1 MGSRFSS
8 ILPIN
13 VINVAVSADRAMLDN
28 QTGIKLEFLR
38 LAPHEAHGK
47 TFEGK
52 KKNKTVE
59 IQRGIWL
66 CQKIFLMPPQ
76 TLSRDPRHALPCEA
90 LEGIFNKD
98 AGPRPELS
106 LDGKQLPLLM
116 GVFGKEEPR

>member
-52 KKNKTVE
+52 KKTKLWRFREESGFAKRFSSCRPSPCHVILGT
-59 IQRGIWL
+59 L
-66 CQKIFLMPPQ
+66 CPV
-76 TLSRDPRHALPCEA
+76 RR
-90 LEGIFNKD
+90 
-98 AGPRPELS
+98 
-106 LDGKQLPLLM
+106 
-116 GVFGKEEPR
+116 

>member
-28 QTGIKLEFLR
+28 QTGIKFEFLR

-52 KKNKTVE
+52 QKTVE
-59 IQRGIWL
+59 TQRGICL
-66 CQKIFLMPPQ
+66 CQKSFVMIPKS
-76 TLSRDPRHALPCEA
+76 SRVLPTTHRSRVTCSSARSAL
-90 LEGIFNKD
+90 
-98 AGPRPELS
+98 
-106 LDGKQLPLLM
+106 
-116 GVFGKEEPR
+116 

>member
-28 QTGIKLEFLR
+28 QTGIKFEFLR

-52 KKNKTVE
+52 QKTVE
-59 IQRGIWL
+59 TQRGIWL
-66 CQKIFLMPPQ
+66 CQKSFLMIPKS
-76 TLSRDPRHALPCEA
+76 SRVLPTPTAARVTCSSARSAL
-90 LEGIFNKD
+90 
-98 AGPRPELS
+98 
-106 LDGKQLPLLM
+106 
-116 GVFGKEEPR
+116 

>member
-47 TFEGK
+47 TFEGG
-52 KKNKTVE
+52 KKNCGDSK
-59 IQRGIWL
+59 RNL
-66 CQKIFLMPPQ
+66 
-76 TLSRDPRHALPCEA
+76 ALP
-90 LEGIFNKD
+90 KD
-98 AGPRPELS
+98 FPHATPDP
-106 LDGKQLPLLM
+106 
-116 GVFGKEEPR
+116 VT

>member
-52 KKNKTVE
+52 KKQNCGDSE
-59 IQRGIWL
+59 RNL
-66 CQKIFLMPPQ
+66 
-76 TLSRDPRHALPCEA
+76 ALP
-90 LEGIFNKD
+90 KD
-98 AGPRPELS
+98 FPHAAPDP
-106 LDGKQLPLLM
+106 
-116 GVFGKEEPR
+116 VT

>member
-38 LAPHEAHGK
+38 LAPREAHGK

-52 KKNKTVE
+52 KKTTVE

-66 CQKIFLMPPQ
+66 CQNIFLMPPQ
-76 TLSRDPRHALPCEA
+76 TLSRDPRHALPSEA
-90 LEGIFNKD
+90 LEGVFNKD
-98 AGPRPELS
+98 AGPRPELI

-116 GVFGKEEPR
+116 

>member
-52 KKNKTVE
+52 KKKTNCGDSE
-59 IQRGIWL
+59 RNL
-66 CQKIFLMPPQ
+66 
-76 TLSRDPRHALPCEA
+76 ALP
-90 LEGIFNKD
+90 KD
-98 AGPRPELS
+98 FPHATPDP
-106 LDGKQLPLLM
+106 
-116 GVFGKEEPR
+116 VT

>member
-28 QTGIKLEFLR
+28 QTGIEFEFLR

-52 KKNKTVE
+52 QKTVE
-59 IQRGIWL
+59 TQRGIWL
-66 CQKIFLMPPQ
+66 CQKSFLAIREQPSLTHTHRSLCHVLLS
-76 TLSRDPRHALPCEA
+76 TLCPGRR
-90 LEGIFNKD
+90 
-98 AGPRPELS
+98 
-106 LDGKQLPLLM
+106 
-116 GVFGKEEPR
+116 